1 METGSLEGDAVK
13 GDAFRLVV
21 GGIIVGVWIASLIV
35 DAVNPIYDVPVTVN
49 GAMMLVA
56 GYLFA
61 PAIYRRNGGDG

>member
-1 METGSLEGDAVK
+1 MGTDTPEGDAVK
-13 GDAFRLVV
+13 GESFRLIV

-35 DAVNPIYDVPVTVN
+35 DAVVPAYEVPVTVH

-61 PAIYRRNGGDG
+61 PAIYRRNGAE